1 MRPQAVL
8 SHPPC
13 QICPHRFGKVP
24 WSSIRRHEMFAWL
37 YWSIFNAPFA
47 GIEKV
52 SQMERKVLH
61 EVIELLEYRA
71 GCKIPEGTNAAA
83 SPLLLTLD
91 PVTVAWRPLVWYAA
105 VTLSNTIIRR
115 RMRTKWGAKIGTH
128 KGLE

>member
-1 MRPQAVL
+1 
-8 SHPPC
+8 
-13 QICPHRFGKVP
+13 
-24 WSSIRRHEMFAWL
+24 MFAWL